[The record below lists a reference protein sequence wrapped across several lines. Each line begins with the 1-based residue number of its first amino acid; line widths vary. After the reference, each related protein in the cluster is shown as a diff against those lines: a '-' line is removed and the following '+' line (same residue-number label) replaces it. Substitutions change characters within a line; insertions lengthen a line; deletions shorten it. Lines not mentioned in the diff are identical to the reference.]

1 MPEMRSLELMPALY
15 SWRGSMNDEPG
26 SLNCPSCGWN
36 TMLFVGEL
44 DLDDEVACKLCG
56 ASTLVKDLRT
66 STGEAL
72 IDHLMRTA
80 ADKFHGDVTYRPRR
94 T

>member
-1 MPEMRSLELMPALY
+1 
-15 SWRGSMNDEPG
+15 
-26 SLNCPSCGWN
+26 
-36 TMLFVGEL
+36 MLFVGEL

-94 T
+94 S

>member
-1 MPEMRSLELMPALY
+1 
-15 SWRGSMNDEPG
+15 MNDEHG

-44 DLDDEVACKLCG
+44 DLDDELACKLCG
-56 ASTLVKDLRT
+56 TSTRVKDLRT

-72 IDHLMRTA
+72 AGKENPA
-80 ADKFHGDVTYRPRR
+80 ADRPWEVSTNTGYRRAAIVHTPPLAAV
-94 T
+94 

>member
-1 MPEMRSLELMPALY
+1 
-15 SWRGSMNDEPG
+15 
-26 SLNCPSCGWN
+26 
-36 TMLFVGEL
+36 MLFVGEL
-44 DLDDEVACKLCG
+44 ELGDEVACKLCG
-56 ASTLVKDLRT
+56 TSTLVKDLRT

-94 T
+94 S